1 MAQGLGLRNY
11 FVNNEPRL
19 RSRLQNTGQKLSVT
33 ASAAGLTSRDCTTKK
48 VVVGMGRGG
57 FCLQAARQPAATSR
71 SFIPLY
77 VSTESKLVR
86 VAGELRDS
94 SQCSG

>member
-1 MAQGLGLRNY
+1 MAQGEGLRNY

-19 RSRLQNTGQKLSVT
+19 PFAKHRPKAVSHGVCCRSHLETLHYQEG
-33 ASAAGLTSRDCTTKK
+33 GGGD
-48 VVVGMGRGG
+48 GRG
-57 FCLQAARQPAATSR
+57 FCLQAAHQLAATSR

-86 VAGELRDS
+86 VAGELWDL
-94 SQCSG
+94 SQCSS